1 MIEQR
6 FESMRIM
13 LMLFVV
19 LALQACA
26 NANPIAQANTLE
38 LRAYAASGT
47 YNIFQAKGLELIQ
60 TGNLPDNVSLRLIA
74 AEERATPVVDSL
86 DRALEEFESVRA
98 EIADGTSSQEKYVIV
113 AQRLN
118 SWLER
123 ALPLIAGLK
132 SAVKGAE

>member
-123 ALPLIAGLK
+123 ALPLIEIGRAH
-132 SAVKGAE
+132 V